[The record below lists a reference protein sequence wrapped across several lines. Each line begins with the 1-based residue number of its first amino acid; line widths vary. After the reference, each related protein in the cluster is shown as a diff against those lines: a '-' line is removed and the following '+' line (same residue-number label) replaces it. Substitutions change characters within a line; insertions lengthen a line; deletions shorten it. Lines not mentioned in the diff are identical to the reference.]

1 MAKEEI
7 EPYENIETFILV
19 DLHLYSVSGDL
30 QLVAHQYFWLAY
42 VIMDKL
48 LEALRS
54 GDPTAINKYAMEL
67 LVTRDK
73 RLNKLQANEFE
84 HYARCKV
91 EAWQSGNVFKYN
103 CYIGTITYN
112 NLTYGFG

>member
-1 MAKEEI
+1 
-7 EPYENIETFILV
+7 
-19 DLHLYSVSGDL
+19 
-30 QLVAHQYFWLAY
+30 
-42 VIMDKL
+42 MDEL
-48 LEALRS
+48 LEALRK
-54 GDPTAINKYAMEL
+54 GDPIAINTYATEL

-91 EAWQSGNVFKYN
+91 EEWTSSDIFKQR